1 MDVHD
6 FREIGTS
13 YDAAVEAVDGAIG
26 SLLERLRAAGLLEG
40 TTLVVTSDHG
50 ERLGET
56 HALEGR
62 PSHFGNPSFETLL
75 RVPLIVWPRGGRPA
89 PAVARGQD
97 TRRLIEALAGIDT
110 PVAAELREDEV
121 LLTERWF
128 LSYRRFPW
136 KSFWNR
142 RDDRLHLFNLE
153 DDPGEQHDVAPEQE
167 ARSREQRERMAHLA
181 AALSVRE
188 RAESG
193 LSESDRQRLRA
204 LGYLD

>member
-1 MDVHD
+1 
-6 FREIGTS
+6 
-13 YDAAVEAVDGAIG
+13 
-26 SLLERLRAAGLLEG
+26 
-40 TTLVVTSDHG
+40 
-50 ERLGET
+50 
-56 HALEGR
+56 
-62 PSHFGNPSFETLL
+62 
-75 RVPLIVWPRGGRPA
+75 
-89 PAVARGQD
+89 VARGQD